1 MKSKQMYQS
10 LVMTN
15 YFIFKY
21 NLGETPYENN
31 DELFELDIPN

>member
-21 NLGETPYENN
+21 NLGESSYIDEE
-31 DELFELDIPN
+31 ELFDLEIPN